1 MSMMYDSI
9 LGEDFQW
16 KLWIYTNYDCNLRCS
31 YCVAESSP
39 SAPPRAIS
47 LQTVRQLVDEAVAQG
62 FSCVYFTGGEPL
74 LLEDIFSML
83 SYSSQR
89 LPTVLLT
96 NAMLLD
102 ENRMERLRSIAND
115 QLIIQVSLDGG
126 QADHH
131 DAYRGPGT
139 WARTVAGIR
148 TLQANG
154 LRLRLSTTETPA
166 NSAHLEALC
175 AFHLSLGIPEEDH
188 FIRPLARRGF
198 STQGLEVSMDTLSP
212 EITANVDG
220 LYWHPLATDED
231 LLVTAKTFP
240 LAEAVQKVID
250 RLQPNENRQGQP
262 LKTYT

>member
-1 MSMMYDSI
+1 MGQDST
-9 LGEDFQW
+9 LGEGFQW

-39 SAPPRAIS
+39 SAPRRAIS
-47 LQTVRQLVDEAVAQG
+47 LQTVRQLVDEALAEG

-74 LLEDIFSML
+74 ILEDIFSML

-96 NAMLLD
+96 NGMLLD
-102 ENRMERLRSIAND
+102 EKRMERLRSIAND

-126 QADHH
+126 RAEHH
-131 DAYRGPGT
+131 DAYRGAGT

-154 LRLRLSTTETPA
+154 MRLRLSTTETPA
-166 NSAHLEALC
+166 NSAYLEALC

-188 FIRPLARRGF
+188 IIRPLARRGF
-198 STQGLEVSMDTLSP
+198 STQGLEVSVENLSP
-212 EITANVDG
+212 EITANLDG
-220 LYWHPLATDED
+220 LYWHPLATEED
-231 LLVTAKTFP
+231 LLVTTKTFP
-240 LAEAVQKVID
+240 LSEAMQKVRS
-250 RLQPNENRQGQP
+250 RLLLQVPGQGEP
-262 LKTYT
+262 LKTFT